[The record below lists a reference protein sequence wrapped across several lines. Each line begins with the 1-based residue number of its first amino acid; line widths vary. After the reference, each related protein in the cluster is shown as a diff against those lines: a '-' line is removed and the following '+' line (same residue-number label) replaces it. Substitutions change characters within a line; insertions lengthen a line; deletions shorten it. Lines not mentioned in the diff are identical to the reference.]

1 MRRVLRQVWR
11 RATLLVVTGLLA
23 ACTSSAPSAAPS
35 KPQTPTRAEPTAVTG
50 STVVPT
56 ATRPAAA
63 PSSTRPAPTAPPAAA
78 PAKPTSRAEVTYRFV
93 QQLSTPEEVDEIGAM
108 LRQTPGILDIF
119 GDERQITVGYD
130 PALRTPAQIRDQLAS
145 VQHPVQ

>member
-1 MRRVLRQVWR
+1 MRRAARQAR
-11 RATLLVVTGLLA
+11 RWTILVAALLLT
-23 ACTSSAPSAAPS
+23 ACNSSAPSAAPS
-35 KPQTPTRAEPTAVTG
+35 KAQTPTRAEPTAVSAG
-50 STVVPT
+50 TVVPT
-56 ATRPAAA
+56 ATRPPA
-63 PSSTRPAPTAPPAAA
+63 PTPPRPAPTAPPAAA
-78 PAKPTSRAEVTYRFV
+78 PAKPTNRAEVTYQFQ